1 MTEILLTSERTVK
14 SVTSISDNIAGKYIQ
29 SSIREAQDI
38 GLRRIVGDPL
48 LRKVKDLVS
57 TGHID
62 DPGNEAYK
70 EFVDQAQLYLA
81 YQTVTELVEKVT
93 YKVTNFGVA
102 RTTDENLEAADVDEL
117 AKSKYYWQGK
127 ADACCID
134 LQNWL
139 LDNRAGLP
147 ELSDRVCH
155 AIQSN
160 LTSAATCGLFLG
172 GARGKI
178 VRRGGR

>member
-48 LRKVKDLVS
+48 LRKVKDLVQ
-57 TGHID
+57 TGRID
-62 DPGNEAYK
+62 DPENEAYK
-70 EFVDQAQLYLA
+70 EFIDQAQLYLA

>member
-48 LRKVKDLVS
+48 LRKVKDLVR

-62 DPGNEAYK
+62 DPENAAYK
-70 EFVDQAQLYLA
+70 EFIDQAQLYLA

>member
-48 LRKVKDLVS
+48 LRKVKDLVH

-62 DPGNEAYK
+62 DPENAPYK
-70 EFVDQAQLYLA
+70 EFIDQAQLYLA

>member
-48 LRKVKDLVS
+48 LRKVKDLVC

-70 EFVDQAQLYLA
+70 EFIDQAQLYLA

>member
-48 LRKVKDLVS
+48 LRKVKDLVQ

>member
-48 LRKVKDLVS
+48 LRKVKDLVQ

-62 DPGNEAYK
+62 DPENEAYK
-70 EFVDQAQLYLA
+70 EFIDQAQLYLA

>member
-48 LRKVKDLVS
+48 LRKVKDLVH

>member
-1 MTEILLTSERTVK
+1 MIEILLTSERTVK

-48 LRKVKDLVS
+48 LRKVKDLVQ

-70 EFVDQAQLYLA
+70 EFIDQAQLYLA

>member
-48 LRKVKDLVS
+48 LRKVKDLVR

-70 EFVDQAQLYLA
+70 EFIDQAQLYLA

-102 RTTDENLEAADVDEL
+102 RTTDKNLEAADVDEL